1 MLRRSLWAAPAALA
15 LGGAA
20 FARPRR
26 KPKDAAPPPP
36 PPPPA
41 PPGAALLGA
50 WSLVSAETLRENGP
64 STPAFGARISGLLI
78 YDRSGEMSLQIVGER
93 PSVGD
98 VETYQALTPE
108 DRMVFLDTYYAYF
121 GLFEVDEA
129 AHVVTHRV
137 RGSLRPN
144 ELGINYRRQFGI
156 DGDRLTLASPP
167 EPHAGEVVSSR
178 LIFVRARPPA

>member
-15 LGGAA
+15 LAGAA
-20 FARPRR
+20 FAKPRR
-26 KPKDAAPPPP
+26 QTSAPPPP
-36 PPPPA
+36 APAPP

-50 WSLVSAETLRENGP
+50 WTLVSAETLRQNGP
-64 STPAFGARISGLLI
+64 STPAFGDRITGLLI
-78 YDRSGEMSLQIVGER
+78 YDRSGQMSLQIAGER

-98 VETYQALTPE
+98 VETYEAMSPDE
-108 DRMVFLDTYYAYF
+108 RVAFLDSYYAYF
-121 GLFEVDEA
+121 GYFDVDEA
-129 AHVVTHRV
+129 AHVVTHRI

-144 ELGINYRRQFGI
+144 ELGANYRRQFGI

-167 EPHAGEVVSSR
+167 EAHAGEVVSSR